1 MKTFRNILV
10 PTDFSEYSL
19 AVCDYLF
26 PLTQR
31 SEAGIHLLF
40 VVPDPVNEVYYSGFG
55 ADPAYV
61 LQDAIERA
69 EKELDVLITQ
79 LLRDHQDVKRSV
91 RHGDPSREIVKFARE
106 EKMDLIL
113 MATHG
118 RTGVSHVLM
127 GSVAE
132 KVIRHSPVPVLTVK
146 PENLRTPPLSR
157 EDIEEQLH
165 LPK

>member
-19 AVCDYLF
+19 AVCDYLY
-26 PLTQR
+26 PLTR
-31 SEAGIHLLF
+31 RDEVGVHLLF

-69 EKELDVLITQ
+69 DKELQIFIEHR
-79 LLRDHQDVKRSV
+79 LRDFQNVRRAV
-91 RHGDPSREIVKFARE
+91 RHGEPSREIVRYARE
-106 EKMDLIL
+106 EKIDLVL

-118 RTGVSHVLM
+118 RTGLSHVLM

-132 KVIRHSPVPVLTVK
+132 KVIRHSPIPVLTVK
-146 PENLRTPPLSR
+146 PENLQTPRLSP
-157 EDIEEQLH
+157 EDVEEQLH